1 MAYAWNVKL
10 TFLFTFHRH
19 VEHWQWALFAQID
32 VISDIISLPF
42 NVLPL
47 NLHAALKFETWNS
60 VSNANPHSTHTKS
73 HSHPPKP
80 KPYPF
85 RITPFSS
92 LAFFFFVRSV
102 FFLSFVWLLLL
113 FYSKGSC
120 SRAILYSISDKSQV
134 FKMFMYQSVFMQ
146 AYSCMDIRILLIS
159 FPYTQYTNWGH
170 RHRLM

>member
-85 RITPFSS
+85 RISPFSS
-92 LAFFFFVRSV
+92 LAFV
-102 FFLSFVWLLLL
+102 FFLFVPSSFFHSFSSYYYFIQRGRV
-113 FYSKGSC
+113 
-120 SRAILYSISDKSQV
+120 RALYSIQ
-134 FKMFMYQSVFMQ
+134 YQINPRCSKCLCTR
-146 AYSCMDIRILLIS
+146 AYLCKHTHAWTFEYFSYHFHTHNIKTGAIGIV
-159 FPYTQYTNWGH
+159 
-170 RHRLM
+170 